1 MNNIFN
7 LKIQFIKSQ
16 TSIIELIRPN
26 KSNIG
31 LNNMFRNKNYAYRF
45 SNKIMSIDDNYQIK
59 KI

>member
-1 MNNIFN
+1 VDNIFN

-26 KSNIG
+26 KSNIR
-31 LNNMFRNKNYAYRF
+31 LNNMFRNKNYAYRI